1 MAATEAVHTVTMT
14 DPTEPPELARED
26 VLTLDDTRF
35 AGDNV
40 ALVTGA
46 GSGIGRATALALAH
60 NGLTAVAT
68 DIDEDGLDQT
78 IDKHDELDLDGT
90 IETVTGDLTD
100 DDDID
105 RVVDRAA
112 DCGQITFLANIAGLQ
127 TVAPIEEFP
136 MGKYDMM
143 QEAMLRAPLAL
154 TKGCLPHMREGDGGA
169 VGNMC
174 SIHGHYVTRDKVAYN
189 MMKFGLRGLTQ
200 SIAAEGDGDVRAFS
214 FSTAYVK
221 TPLVTNQIADTAE
234 ERGISEQEVVEDVML
249 GEARVKEMMDPI
261 EVANVFTMGFSEHAS
276 HLDGGDLLFD
286 GGYTLTY

>member
-1 MAATEAVHTVTMT
+1 MATTGAVHNMT
-14 DPTEPPELARED
+14 DPTEPPELARDD
-26 VLTLDDTRF
+26 VLTLDDPQF
-35 AGDNV
+35 ESGNV

-68 DIDEDGLDQT
+68 DIDEDGLDGT
-78 IDKHDELDLDGT
+78 SDKHAELDLDGAV
-90 IETVTGDLTD
+90 ETVAGDLTD
-100 DDDID
+100 DDDIE
-105 RVVDRAA
+105 RVVERATE
-112 DCGQITFLANIAGLQ
+112 CGEITFLVNIAGLQ

-136 MGKYDMM
+136 MEKYDQM

-154 TKGCLPHMREGDGGA
+154 TKGCLPHMRERGGA

-189 MMKFGLRGLTQ
+189 MVKFGLRGLTQ
-200 SIAAEGDGDVRAFS
+200 SIAAEGDGDVRSFS

-234 ERGISEQEVVEDVML
+234 ERGISEQEVVEDIML

-261 EVANVFTMGFSEHAS
+261 EVANVFTLGFSEHAS

>member
-1 MAATEAVHTVTMT
+1 MT

-26 VLTLDDTRF
+26 VLTLDDPHF
-35 AGDNV
+35 DGDTV
-40 ALVTGA
+40 ALVTGG

-68 DIDEDGLDQT
+68 DIDEDGLDET
-78 IDKHDELDLDGT
+78 VAKHAELDLDGT
-90 IETVTGDLTD
+90 VETVVGDLTD
-100 DDDID
+100 DADIE
-105 RVVDRAA
+105 RAVERAA
-112 DCGQITFLANIAGLQ
+112 ECGAIRYLANIAGLQ

-136 MGKYDMM
+136 MDEYDRM

-154 TKGCLPHMREGDGGA
+154 TKGCLPHMREASGGA

-189 MMKFGLRGLTQ
+189 MAKFGLRGLTQ
-200 SIAAEGDGDVRAFS
+200 SIAAEGDGDVRSFS

-221 TPLVTNQIADTAE
+221 TPLVTDQIADTAE

>member
-1 MAATEAVHTVTMT
+1 MT
-14 DPTEPPELARED
+14 DPTEPPELRRDD
-26 VLTLDDTRF
+26 VLTLDDARF
-35 AGDNV
+35 VGDNV

-68 DIDEDGLDQT
+68 DIDEDGLDET
-78 IDKHDELDLDGT
+78 VAKHDALDLDGT
-90 IETVTGDLTD
+90 VETVAGDLTD

-105 RVVDRAA
+105 HVIERAA

-136 MGKYDMM
+136 MEKYDMM

-154 TKGCLPHMREGDGGA
+154 TKGCLPHMHEGDGGA

-221 TPLVTNQIADTAE
+221 TPLVTDQIADTAE

>member
-1 MAATEAVHTVTMT
+1 MT

-26 VLTLDDTRF
+26 VLTLDDPHF
-35 AGDNV
+35 DGDTV
-40 ALVTGA
+40 ALVTGG

-68 DIDEDGLDQT
+68 DIDEDGLDET
-78 IDKHDELDLDGT
+78 VAKHAELDLDGT
-90 IETVTGDLTD
+90 VETVVGDLTD
-100 DDDID
+100 DADIE
-105 RVVDRAA
+105 RAVERAA
-112 DCGQITFLANIAGLQ
+112 ECGAIRYLANIAGLQ

-136 MGKYDMM
+136 MDEYDRM

-154 TKGCLPHMREGDGGA
+154 TKGCLPHMREASGGA

-189 MMKFGLRGLTQ
+189 MAKFGLRGLTQ
-200 SIAAEGDGDVRAFS
+200 SIAAEGDGDIRSFS

-221 TPLVTNQIADTAE
+221 TPLVTDQIADTAD
-234 ERGISEQEVVEDVML
+234 ERGISEQAVVEDVML